1 MQLAL
6 RRPVESH
13 LLVQSSNRA
22 SQADPGF
29 AVPSHLFKNCPT
41 GTFQYYFAT
50 DTFHWSDEMF
60 TMHGY
65 EPGEIEPTFELG
77 QSHVHPTMRESS
89 AAFWAA
95 VTEDNGPLSMYLTL
109 QDRNGKDYQTLV
121 VGGPL
126 FDGDEHIGVWG
137 LLIDLTRSIHT
148 DSHRLANEAVAAATL
163 KRSTIDQAKGVL
175 AGMTGIST
183 DEAFN
188 VISQHSQDT
197 NRKVTLIAQNIVD
210 SHSRQIPRQIDG
222 KEQARQFLRS
232 L

>member
-1 MQLAL
+1 M
-6 RRPVESH
+6 
-13 LLVQSSNRA
+13 QSSDEA
-22 SQADPGF
+22 SQAEPSF

-89 AAFWAA
+89 AAFWAE
-95 VTEDNGPLSMYLTL
+95 VTEHNGPLSMYLTL
-109 QDRNGKDYQTLV
+109 QDKSRKDYQTLV

-126 FDGDEHIGVWG
+126 FDGDKHIGVWG

-148 DSHRLANEAVAAATL
+148 DSHRLANEAVAAATR

-175 AGMTGIST
+175 TGMTGIST
-183 DEAFN
+183 REAFD

-197 NRKVTLIAQNIVD
+197 NRKANLVAQDILD
-210 SHSRQIPRQIDG
+210 AHGRQIPPQIDG

>member
-1 MQLAL
+1 M
-6 RRPVESH
+6 ESH
-13 LLVQSSNRA
+13 LLVQSFDDAPKST
-22 SQADPGF
+22 PGF
-29 AVPSHLFKNCPT
+29 GVPSHLFHNCPT

-50 DTFHWSDEMF
+50 DTFHWSDEMLI
-60 TMHGY
+60 MHGY

-89 AAFWAA
+89 AAFWVE
-95 VTEDNGPLSMYLTL
+95 VTDHAGPLSMYLTL
-109 QDRNGKDYQTLV
+109 QDRRGKDYQTLV

-126 FDGDEHIGVWG
+126 FEDGQHVGVWG

-163 KRSTIDQAKGVL
+163 KRSTIDQAKGIL
-175 AGMTGIST
+175 TGMTGISAS
-183 DEAFN
+183 EAFD

-197 NRKVTLIAQNIVD
+197 NRKVSLIAQDIVD
-210 SHSRQIPRQIDG
+210 AIGHHIPRQVDG
-222 KEQARQFLRS
+222 KDRARQFLRS

>member
-1 MQLAL
+1 M
-6 RRPVESH
+6 
-13 LLVQSSNRA
+13 QSSDKA
-22 SQADPGF
+22 SQADPGS
-29 AVPSHLFKNCPT
+29 AAPLHLFKNCPT

-60 TMHGY
+60 IMHGY

-89 AAFWAA
+89 AAFWAE
-95 VTEDNGPLSMYLTL
+95 VTEHTGPLSMYLTL
-109 QDRNGKDYQTLV
+109 QDTKGKDYQTLV

-126 FDGDEHIGVWG
+126 FEDGKHLGVWG
-137 LLIDLTRSIHT
+137 LLIDLTHSIHT

-163 KRSTIDQAKGVL
+163 KRSTIDQAKGIL
-175 AGMTGIST
+175 TGMTGISMN
-183 DEAFN
+183 EAFD

-197 NRKVTLIAQNIVD
+197 NRKVNLVAQDIVD
-210 SHSRQIPRQIDG
+210 SPGHHIPRQVDG
-222 KEQARQFLRS
+222 KDQARQFLRT